1 MSLILKATSGGG
13 GGGERETVPAGNHP
27 AVLVALVD
35 LGTQHDEYQG
45 TAKWSRQL
53 VLVWELPTKKRK
65 DGKSHV
71 IDAKVTL
78 SLSEKATL
86 RKYAEAMTGLKITD
100 GSEFD
105 VSSLVG
111 KACMIN
117 VLHKQSGDK
126 TYANIA
132 GVTGFPYELLPTPPA
147 PTVTPFGYYLTDY
160 QAGKPLPEW
169 LPWQY
174 SKALGKRVSPAEMLA
189 TCKEVAG
196 DGSKPRQTAGAA
208 AGDYADTPF

>member
-1 MSLILKATSGGG
+1 MGLILKATKGGG

-53 VLVWELPTKKRK
+53 MLVWELPTKKQK
-65 DGKSHV
+65 NGKPHT

-86 RKYAEAMTGLKITD
+86 RKYAEAMTGLKIVD
-100 GSEFD
+100 GADFD
-105 VSSLVG
+105 VAVLVG

-117 VLHKQSGDK
+117 VLHKQSGDR

-132 GVTGFPYELLPTPPA
+132 GVTAFPHELIPVPPVPTA
-147 PTVTPFGYYLTDY
+147 EPFAYYLSDF
-160 QAGKPLPEW
+160 QAGKPLPDW
-169 LPWQY
+169 LPWQF
-174 SKALGKRVSPAEMLA
+174 SKALGRRVSPADLLA

-196 DGSKPRQTAGAA
+196 DGSKAAPKTAATYDDA
-208 AGDYADTPF
+208 PF